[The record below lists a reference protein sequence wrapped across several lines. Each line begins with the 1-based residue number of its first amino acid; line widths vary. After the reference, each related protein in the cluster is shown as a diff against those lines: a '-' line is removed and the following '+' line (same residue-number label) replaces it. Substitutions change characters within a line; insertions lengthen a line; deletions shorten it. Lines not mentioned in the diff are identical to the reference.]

1 MNKEEFQG
9 FRERFNRFENGF
21 NELVKDQNKKNAK
34 WDILTQQ
41 YNLLKDAEK
50 QEIKLDVGGVRF
62 TTTKTTLLSKN
73 STFFNSLLDSTDPVI
88 YIDRPGKYFNWHSC

>member
-62 TTTKTTLLSKN
+62 TTTKTTYNGLEETLYN
-73 STFFNSLLDSTDPVI
+73 SF
-88 YIDRPGKYFNWHSC
+88 HQ